1 MSHSWVPR
9 NRSGP
14 PCHQGCPG
22 NPGPARD
29 KGREGKKKG
38 GDSSIGMKVEV
49 GLRQGYRSRLPTGR
63 TSVGSGTQGCPQ
75 IVSDLGR

>member
-1 MSHSWVPR
+1 M
-9 NRSGP
+9 
-14 PCHQGCPG
+14 
-22 NPGPARD
+22 
-29 KGREGKKKG
+29 KG